1 MAGASLR
8 VSRQELI
15 NCSIP
20 AWYPGVQ
27 EPYIQ
32 ECSVFVPL
40 PVEFV
45 EYLKA
50 DGIVLPQGCSLSTDE
65 HETEQPTGSDD
76 SDDGEEDSHEDK
88 VWALLCNTPQQAPD
102 FPAIVERIQ
111 TAIDTLGGRVVPK
124 LNWSTPRDASW
135 LLPGNTLEC
144 RTPGEVILLLKSSDF
159 AAHDLIHRFDD
170 CVDKESCEATST
182 DYVLCLRKWT
192 EVHPSTE
199 FRCFVLNNSLIGVSQ
214 RECSS
219 CYSHLVA
226 HQDQIR
232 QDVAQFFQNQIR
244 NKFPDPSYV
253 FDVWRASEA
262 NIRLVDFNPFCT
274 KTDSLLFSWEE
285 LVSGSGTSEGET
297 PAINPVIRV
306 VEDNGAIRPHDL
318 QEYRYP
324 QDALDLARGEDITR
338 W

>member
-88 VWALLCNTPQQAPD
+88 APD

-159 AAHDLIHRFDD
+159 AAHDLIQ
-170 CVDKESCEATST
+170 
-182 DYVLCLRKWT
+182 CLMT
-192 EVHPSTE
+192 
-199 FRCFVLNNSLIGVSQ
+199 VS
-214 RECSS
+214 
-219 CYSHLVA
+219 
-226 HQDQIR
+226 I
-232 QDVAQFFQNQIR
+232 
-244 NKFPDPSYV
+244 K
-253 FDVWRASEA
+253 
-262 NIRLVDFNPFCT
+262 
-274 KTDSLLFSWEE
+274 
-285 LVSGSGTSEGET
+285 
-297 PAINPVIRV
+297 RV
-306 VEDNGAIRPHDL
+306 VKQLP
-318 QEYRYP
+318 P
-324 QDALDLARGEDITR
+324 TMCCV
-338 W
+338 